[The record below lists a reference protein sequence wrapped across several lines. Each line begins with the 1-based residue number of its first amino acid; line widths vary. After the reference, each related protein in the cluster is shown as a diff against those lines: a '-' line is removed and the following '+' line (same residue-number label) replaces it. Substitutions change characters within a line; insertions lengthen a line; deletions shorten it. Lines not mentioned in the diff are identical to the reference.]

1 MDVFASSLITWG
13 MGVLVDVGAHHI
25 HRSSSLVFSR
35 LLSSSLVFVCFRGW
49 VRLQAFCFVLC
60 LTSGAPVLACHSYSR
75 MPIRIRACVNR
86 STTHVPHLPMTAR
99 HGCHTRVVP
108 TTHLTVLVPM
118 IPSRSPPHCPSVLFS
133 SVSVPSTC
141 PTPRVPRETHSYPC
155 SSPISPTLHFSITCS
170 APHIPP
176 TAPVRRSGTL
186 SPPTQPN
193 STPHPCKARTERS
206 GVSY

>member
-1 MDVFASSLITWG
+1 M
-13 MGVLVDVGAHHI
+13 
-25 HRSSSLVFSR
+25 
-35 LLSSSLVFVCFRGW
+35 
-49 VRLQAFCFVLC
+49 LC

-99 HGCHTRVVP
+99 HGCHARVVP

-118 IPSRSPPHCPSVLFS
+118 IPSRSPPHCPSVLSS

-155 SSPISPTLHFSITCS
+155 SSPTPHTLHFSITCS
-170 APHIPP
+170 VPHTPP

-186 SPPTQPN
+186 SPPTQPIP
-193 STPHPCKARTERS
+193 PHTSARPAQSVPGSNIENGSHIGHIHCHFTHDLPEKRLKR
-206 GVSY
+206 